1 MSIACCEKRRY
12 KLAAASYVARVADKG
27 YLRHAA
33 LELYGYAPP
42 GRIAVYVLAIGA
54 ESAVYGTEAAH
65 TGIVYSL
72 YGAEP

>member
-1 MSIACCEKRRY
+1 MRR
-12 KLAAASYVARVADKG
+12 LNSMGMR
-27 YLRHAA
+27 R
-33 LELYGYAPP
+33 P